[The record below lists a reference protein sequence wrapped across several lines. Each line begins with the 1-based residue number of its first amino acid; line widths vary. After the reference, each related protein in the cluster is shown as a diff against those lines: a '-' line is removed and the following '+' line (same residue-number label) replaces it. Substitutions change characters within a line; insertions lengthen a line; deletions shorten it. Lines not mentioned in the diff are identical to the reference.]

1 MNQINHFALHTEPR
15 SEFAIESHL
24 RAQGLQAF
32 CPTERKTKQV
42 SRYSKRTR
50 EVTYPQLPGYVV
62 VGVPSELHLARNWS
76 EPLYITPKDLTERED
91 IRHYARRSGRV
102 RKVLSSNGKAHA
114 LTAAD
119 IRRLEMASANA
130 PNSSVIKHKAVRRGM
145 DVEVTEPAH
154 PFNGWT
160 VKVQGIKGDD
170 IETTVLMFNRPQKV
184 KIPIAWVRPV

>member
-1 MNQINHFALHTEPR
+1 MSNISHFALHTEPR

-24 RAQGLQAF
+24 RAQGFEAF
-32 CPTERKTKQV
+32 CPTEKKTKRV
-42 SRYSKRTR
+42 SRYSKKTR
-50 EVTYPQLPGYVV
+50 EVTYPQLPGYVI
-62 VGVPSELHLARNWS
+62 VGAPSEIHIARNWS
-76 EPLYITPKDLTERED
+76 EPLYITPKDRTERED

-102 RKVLSSNGKAHA
+102 RKVLSDNGKAVK

-119 IRRLEMASANA
+119 IRRLEMTSANA

-154 PFNGWT
+154 PFSGWT
-160 VKVQGIKGDD
+160 VKVQDLKGDD
-170 IETTVLMFNRPQKV
+170 ILTTVLMFNRPQKV